1 MRQCLSARL
10 ILIAVLAGLAGPAPR
25 SRAGQKEAPVMTA
38 PPESFFAKVRE
49 KDREAALK
57 FYKKYLDVKGMPVV
71 ASGQVADL
79 ALDRTY
85 DLVTHLLAGRPDV
98 LRAMVSNGMTG
109 SRSCR
114 KTVSSH

>member
-57 FYKKYLDVKGMPVV
+57 FYKKYLDVKGLSV
-71 ASGQVADL
+71 AAAAEVADE
-79 ALDRTY
+79 ALERTY
-85 DLVTHLLAGRPDV
+85 FLVTRLLAGRPDI
-98 LRAMVSNGMTG
+98 LDAMAKHGT
-109 SRSCR
+109 RL
-114 KTVSSH
+114 